1 MKDEKSMSP
10 EGLFDSHAHYF
21 DGRFEEVEG
30 GADAILR
37 TEVFG
42 AGVAGVVNVATDPD
56 NALRCI
62 AQAQRYPGMYAAV
75 GIHPE
80 DCKALSGTPEEE
92 IGKIRALMDTPEK
105 RRAHKIVALGE
116 IGLDYYWEPYEKEL
130 QAVYFEKQ
138 LALARE
144 LSLPVLIHDR
154 EAHGDCFE
162 TVLRYPGVTGVF
174 HSFSGSAEMAR
185 ELTRR
190 GWYISFS
197 GVVTFKNARRVR
209 EVARTVPS
217 DRLLIETD
225 CPYLTPEP
233 YRGRLNH
240 SGRMAYTA
248 AALAELLDMT
258 PAELARLT
266 RENALRLFG
275 LEG

>member
-1 MKDEKSMSP
+1 MSP
-10 EGLFDSHAHYF
+10 VGLFDSHAHYF
-21 DGRFEEVEG
+21 DRRFDEAEG
-30 GADAILR
+30 GADGILR
-37 TEVFG
+37 DRVFG
-42 AGVAGVVNVATDPD
+42 QGIAGVVNVGTNPE

-62 AQAQRYPGMYAAV
+62 GQAKRYPRMYAAV

-80 DCKALSGTPEEE
+80 DCKTLGGTPEEE
-92 IGKIRALMDTPEK
+92 IGKIRVLLDTPQ
-105 RRAHKIVALGE
+105 RRQENKIVALGE

-130 QAVYFEKQ
+130 QAEYFGRQ

-144 LSLPVLIHDR
+144 LSLPVIIHDR

-162 TVLRYPGVTGVF
+162 TVLKYPGVTGVF

-185 ELTRR
+185 ELVRR

-209 EVARTVPS
+209 EVARTVPPE
-217 DRLLIETD
+217 RLLIETD
-225 CPYLTPEP
+225 CPFLTPEP

-248 AALAELLDMT
+248 AALAELLGVELE
-258 PAELARLT
+258 ELARLT
-266 RENALRLFG
+266 RENAMTLFG
-275 LEG
+275 IGE